1 MLLSFRLKRIA
12 LLYLPAGKLV
22 VRLYIAS
29 VREILRAVLENPPC
43 HDDVTADV
51 GFPRNPLQE
60 LAAVSPC
67 FRGCG
72 RLCPEMPVVAVA
84 VLEQVP
90 GYDGM
95 IHEILRKSVANA
107 AAVLAKVQNKQ
118 LVTGDRL
125 VIELLEGIAAGTD
138 RIVLISV
145 KRPVPGFRRIS
156 RSDYTSNYD
165 VGISV
170 TVVVIVIIAVEFPA

>member
-1 MLLSFRLKRIA
+1 
-12 LLYLPAGKLV
+12 
-22 VRLYIAS
+22 
-29 VREILRAVLENPPC
+29 
-43 HDDVTADV
+43 
-51 GFPRNPLQE
+51 
-60 LAAVSPC
+60 
-67 FRGCG
+67 
-72 RLCPEMPVVAVA
+72 MPVVAVA